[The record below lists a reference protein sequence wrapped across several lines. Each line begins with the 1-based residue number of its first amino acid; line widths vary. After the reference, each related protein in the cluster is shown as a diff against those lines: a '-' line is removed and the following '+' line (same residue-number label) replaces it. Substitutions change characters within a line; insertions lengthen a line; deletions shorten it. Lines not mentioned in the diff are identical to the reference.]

1 MFPLFRVFPV
11 VLTTLWAISDWFVQ
25 MTVLP
30 TGIVT
35 VLGLKPEFWMA
46 IDFVTG
52 FGAGVGVGVGR
63 GVGVALGVGVGRGV
77 GVAVG
82 ARAVVAVGLT
92 WTAGCEG
99 DVFDDEPLRLPSA
112 TMTP

>member
-1 MFPLFRVFPV
+1 MLN
-11 VLTTLWAISDWFVQ
+11 TLWTSSDWFVQ

-30 TGIVT
+30 AGIVT
-35 VLGLKPEFWMA
+35 VAGLTPEFWMV

-52 FGAGVGVGVGR
+52 FGAGVGVDVGR
-63 GVGVALGVGVGRGV
+63 GVGVALCVGVGVGCCA

-99 DVFDDEPLRLPSA
+99 DVLVFDDEPLRLPSA
-112 TMTP
+112 AKTP